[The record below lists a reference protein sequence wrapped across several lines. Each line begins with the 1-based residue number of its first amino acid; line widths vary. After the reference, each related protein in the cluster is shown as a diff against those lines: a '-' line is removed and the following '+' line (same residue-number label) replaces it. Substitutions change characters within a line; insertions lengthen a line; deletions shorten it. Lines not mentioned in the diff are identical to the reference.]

1 MGYRVVITDPAKH
14 QLRMY
19 IAYISREFKSIQA
32 ARAIRD
38 DARRT
43 IRRLSDIA
51 ETYALCENEILAKYG
66 YRRILFE
73 KHDFF
78 MVYRIKGTLVIVDAI
93 YHELQDYESVFVQK
107 MNLK

>member
-14 QLRMY
+14 QLKMY
-19 IAYISREFKSIQA
+19 IAYIAREFKSIQA

-43 IRRLSDIA
+43 IRRLADIA
-51 ETYALCENEILAKYG
+51 GIYALCENELLAKYG
-66 YRRILFE
+66 YRKILFE
-73 KHDFF
+73 RHDFF
-78 MVYRIKGTLVIVDAI
+78 MIYRIEGNLVIVDVI